1 MLTTYRHGEPAP
13 VQGHAWIGSNMGRGA
28 TLAPTHPTRVSPA
41 ATRRE
46 ANIGEGPDAT
56 LDGAFRGRVRQSPD
70 AVAYVQFDPATRRWQ
85 EATWAE
91 TAREVARWQVGLGT
105 LGLSPGDRVAVMLGN
120 GPDWVAFDQAA
131 LGLGLVTVPLYPG
144 DRPDNVD
151 WVLRDSGCRALLIEG
166 WEQWRALQ
174 PIAPTLSRLE
184 VVISR
189 RGIPADAPNLRHA
202 ASWLPDTG
210 PGLAPSP
217 SRAEDLATL
226 VYTSGTTGRPKGVML
241 SHRNILANVWASLAA
256 VRVDANDCLLSF
268 LPLSHMLERSIG
280 YYLPLVAGCRVAY
293 ARSIPDLADDLT
305 QVRPTILIS
314 VPRIFERIF
323 GRIQETLAAAPP
335 LQQRLFAQA
344 LALGWRRHLH
354 RQGRA
359 PWSPG
364 LLVQPVLDA
373 LAGAPV
379 RARLGGRLR
388 FAISGG
394 APLPE
399 AVGRFLIAL
408 GVEILQGYGLTETSP
423 VISVNRLGDNEP
435 GSVGPPL
442 PGVQVRIGADD
453 ELLARGPSVM
463 QGYWH
468 DPEAT
473 RALIDEAGWLHT
485 GDQARIG
492 PRGHITITGRLKDVL
507 VLSTGEKVSPTD
519 LEQALV
525 ASPLVEQVMVIGDG
539 RPYLSALVVPKP
551 QVLARMAATLG
562 LDGATAGEDLR
573 RHPAIERDLLDRL
586 QPHLSTFPG
595 YAKLVRLAL
604 AEAPWTLEDGLMTPT
619 LKLKR
624 REILRR
630 YAGELERLYVG
641 H

>member
-1 MLTTYRHGEPAP
+1 
-13 VQGHAWIGSNMGRGA
+13 
-28 TLAPTHPTRVSPA
+28 
-41 ATRRE
+41 
-46 ANIGEGPDAT
+46 
-56 LDGAFRGRVRQSPD
+56 
-70 AVAYVQFDPATRRWQ
+70 
-85 EATWAE
+85 
-91 TAREVARWQVGLGT
+91 
-105 LGLSPGDRVAVMLGN
+105 
-120 GPDWVAFDQAA
+120 
-131 LGLGLVTVPLYPG
+131 
-144 DRPDNVD
+144 
-151 WVLRDSGCRALLIEG
+151 
-166 WEQWRALQ
+166 
-174 PIAPTLSRLE
+174 
-184 VVISR
+184 
-189 RGIPADAPNLRHA
+189 
-202 ASWLPDTG
+202 
-210 PGLAPSP
+210 
-217 SRAEDLATL
+217 
-226 VYTSGTTGRPKGVML
+226 
-241 SHRNILANVWASLAA
+241 
-256 VRVDANDCLLSF
+256 
-268 LPLSHMLERSIG
+268 
-280 YYLPLVAGCRVAY
+280 
-293 ARSIPDLADDLT
+293 
-305 QVRPTILIS
+305 
-314 VPRIFERIF
+314 ERIF

-399 AVGRFLIAL
+399 AVGRFFIAL

-423 VISVNRLGDNEP
+423 VISVNRLGDNDP

-586 QPHLSTFPG
+586 QPHLSAFPG
-595 YAKLVRLAL
+595 HAKLVRLAL

-624 REILRR
+624 REILHR

>member
-1 MLTTYRHGEPAP
+1 M
-13 VQGHAWIGSNMGRGA
+13 
-28 TLAPTHPTRVSPA
+28 TRERPA
-41 ATRRE
+41 AVHRE
-46 ANIGEGPDAT
+46 ANSGEGQAAT

-105 LGLSPGDRVAVMLGN
+105 LGLCPGDRVAVMLGN

-151 WVLRDSGCRALLIEG
+151 WVLRDSGSRALLIEG
-166 WEQWRALQ
+166 REQWRVLQ
-174 PIAPTLSRLE
+174 PIALTLSRLE
-184 VVISR
+184 AVISR

-202 ASWLPDTG
+202 ASWLPDSG
-210 PGLAPSP
+210 PTLAPSRNHP
-217 SRAEDLATL
+217 DDLATL

-241 SHRNILANVWASLAA
+241 SHGNILANVRAGLAS
-256 VRVDANDCLLSF
+256 VEVEPNDCFLSF
-268 LPLSHMLERSIG
+268 LPLSHMLERTIG

-293 ARSIPDLADDLT
+293 ARSIADLADDMI
-305 QVRPTILIS
+305 QVRPTILVS
-314 VPRIFERIF
+314 VPRVFERVQA
-323 GRIQETLAAAPP
+323 RIQETLAAAPP
-335 LQQRLFAQA
+335 LKRWL
-344 LALGWRRHLH
+344 LDLVLTLGWRRHLH
-354 RQGRA
+354 SRGRA

-399 AVGRFLIAL
+399 AVGRFIIAL

-423 VISVNRLGDNEP
+423 VISVNRPGDNEP

-442 PGVQVRIGADD
+442 PGVQIRIGADD

-468 DPEAT
+468 DPDTT
-473 RALIDEAGWLHT
+473 RALIDAAGWLHT

-507 VLSTGEKVSPTD
+507 VLSTGEKVSPAD

-562 LDGATAGEDLR
+562 LAGATADEDLR
-573 RHPAIERDLLDRL
+573 RHPAIERDLLGRL
-586 QPHLSTFPG
+586 QPHLSAFPG

-604 AEAPWTLEDGLMTPT
+604 AEAPWTLENGLMTPT

-630 YAGELERLYVG
+630 YAGDLERLYVG

>member
-1 MLTTYRHGEPAP
+1 
-13 VQGHAWIGSNMGRGA
+13 MGRGA
-28 TLAPTHPTRVSPA
+28 TLAPTQMTRERPA
-41 ATRRE
+41 AVHRE
-46 ANIGEGPDAT
+46 ANSGEGQAAT

-105 LGLSPGDRVAVMLGN
+105 LGLCPGDRVAVMLGN

-151 WVLRDSGCRALLIEG
+151 WVLRDSGSRALLIEG
-166 WEQWRALQ
+166 REQWRVLQ
-174 PIAPTLSRLE
+174 PIALTLSRLE
-184 VVISR
+184 AVISR

-202 ASWLPDTG
+202 ASWLPDSG
-210 PGLAPSP
+210 PTLAPSRNHP
-217 SRAEDLATL
+217 DDLATL

-241 SHRNILANVWASLAA
+241 SHGNILANVRAGLAS
-256 VRVDANDCLLSF
+256 VEVEPNDCFLSF
-268 LPLSHMLERSIG
+268 LPLSHMLERTIG

-293 ARSIPDLADDLT
+293 ARSIADLADDMI
-305 QVRPTILIS
+305 QVRPTILVS
-314 VPRIFERIF
+314 VPRVFERVQA
-323 GRIQETLAAAPP
+323 RIQETLAAAPP
-335 LQQRLFAQA
+335 LKRWLLDLA
-344 LALGWRRHLH
+344 LTLGWRRHLH
-354 RQGRA
+354 SRGRA

-399 AVGRFLIAL
+399 AVGRFFIAL

-423 VISVNRLGDNEP
+423 VISVNRPGDNEP

-442 PGVQVRIGADD
+442 PGVQIRIGADD

-468 DPEAT
+468 DPDTT
-473 RALIDEAGWLHT
+473 RALIDAAGWLHT

-492 PRGHITITGRLKDVL
+492 PRGHITITGRLKDVQ
-507 VLSTGEKVSPTD
+507 VLSTGEKVSPAD
-519 LEQALV
+519 IEQALV

-562 LDGATAGEDLR
+562 LAGATADEDLR
-573 RHPAIERDLLDRL
+573 RHPAIERDLLGRL
-586 QPHLSTFPG
+586 QPHLSAFPG

-604 AEAPWTLEDGLMTPT
+604 AEAPWTLENGLMTPT

-630 YAGELERLYVG
+630 YAGDLERLYVG

>member
-1 MLTTYRHGEPAP
+1 M
-13 VQGHAWIGSNMGRGA
+13 
-28 TLAPTHPTRVSPA
+28 TRERPA
-41 ATRRE
+41 AVHRE
-46 ANIGEGPDAT
+46 ANSGEGQAAT

-105 LGLSPGDRVAVMLGN
+105 LGLCPGDRVAVMLGN

-151 WVLRDSGCRALLIEG
+151 WVLRDSGSRALLIEG
-166 WEQWRALQ
+166 REQWRVLQ
-174 PIAPTLSRLE
+174 PIALTLSRLE
-184 VVISR
+184 AVISR

-202 ASWLPDTG
+202 ASWLPDSG
-210 PGLAPSP
+210 PTLAPSRNHP
-217 SRAEDLATL
+217 DDLATL

-241 SHRNILANVWASLAA
+241 SHGNILANVRAGLAS
-256 VRVDANDCLLSF
+256 VEVEPNDCFLSF
-268 LPLSHMLERSIG
+268 LPLSHMLERTIG

-293 ARSIPDLADDLT
+293 ARSIADLADDMI
-305 QVRPTILIS
+305 QVRPTILVS
-314 VPRIFERIF
+314 VPRVFERVQA
-323 GRIQETLAAAPP
+323 RIQETLAAAPP
-335 LQQRLFAQA
+335 LKRWLLDLA
-344 LALGWRRHLH
+344 LTLGWRRHLH
-354 RQGRA
+354 SRGRA

-399 AVGRFLIAL
+399 AVGRFFIAL

-423 VISVNRLGDNEP
+423 VISVNRPGDNEP

-442 PGVQVRIGADD
+442 PGVQIRIGADD

-468 DPEAT
+468 DPDTT
-473 RALIDEAGWLHT
+473 RALIDAAGWLHT

-507 VLSTGEKVSPTD
+507 VLSTGEKVSPAD
-519 LEQALV
+519 IEQALV

-562 LDGATAGEDLR
+562 LAGATADEDLR
-573 RHPAIERDLLDRL
+573 RHPAIERDLLGRL
-586 QPHLSTFPG
+586 QPHLSAFPG

-604 AEAPWTLEDGLMTPT
+604 AEAPWTLENGLMTPT

-630 YAGELERLYVG
+630 YAGDLERLYVG

>member
-1 MLTTYRHGEPAP
+1 MLTTYRYGQYTPIQRR
-13 VQGHAWIGSNMGRGA
+13 VWIRPGTGRGA
-28 TLAPTHPTRVSPA
+28 SLAPTPLSRVKPA
-41 ATRRE
+41 AVRRE
-46 ANIGEGPDAT
+46 AGIGEGPDAT
-56 LDGAFRGRVRQSPD
+56 LDGAFRERVRRSPD
-70 AVAYVQFDPATRRWQ
+70 AVAYVQFDPASGRWQ

-91 TAREVARWQVGLGT
+91 TSREVARWQAALAT
-105 LGLSPGDRVAVMLGN
+105 LGLCPGERVAIMLGN
-120 GPDWVAFDQAA
+120 GRDWVAFDQAA

-144 DRPDNVD
+144 DRPNNVD
-151 WVLRDSGCRALLIEG
+151 WVLRDSGSRALLIEG
-166 WEQWRALQ
+166 REQWRALQ
-174 PIAPTLSRLE
+174 PIAPMLHRLE
-184 VVISR
+184 AVISLR
-189 RGIPADAPNLRHA
+189 DILADAPNLRHA
-202 ASWLPDTG
+202 AHWLPAAG
-210 PGLAPSP
+210 AALAPSVT
-217 SRAEDLATL
+217 RADDLATL

-241 SHRNILANVWASLAA
+241 SHRNILSNVQAGLAA
-256 VRVDANDCLLSF
+256 VRVDASDCLLSF

-280 YYLPLVAGCRVAY
+280 YYLALVAGCRVAY
-293 ARSIPDLADDLT
+293 ARSITDLADDLI

-314 VPRIFERIF
+314 VPRVFERVF

-335 LQQRLFAQA
+335 LKQRLFAQA

-364 LLVQPVLDA
+364 LLVQPILDA

-399 AVGRFLIAL
+399 AVGRFFIAL

-442 PGVQVRIGADD
+442 PGIQVRIGADD
-453 ELLARGPSVM
+453 ELLARGPSLM

-473 RALIDEAGWLHT
+473 RAVIDKEGWLHT
-485 GDQARIG
+485 GDQAHIG
-492 PRGHITITGRLKDVL
+492 PRGHITITGRIKDVL
-507 VLSTGEKVSPTD
+507 VLSTGEKVSPAD
-519 LEQALV
+519 LEQALA
-525 ASPLVEQVMVIGDG
+525 ASPLVEQVIVIGDG

-551 QVLARMAATLG
+551 QVLADMAATLG
-562 LDGATAGEDLR
+562 LEGATAGEDLR
-573 RHPAIERDLLDRL
+573 RHPSIERDLLAQL
-586 QPHLSTFPG
+586 QPYLSAFPG
-595 YAKLVRLAL
+595 YAKLVRLSL
-604 AEAPWTLEDGLMTPT
+604 ADAPWTTENGLLTPT
-619 LKLKR
+619 MKLKR

-630 YAGELERLYVG
+630 YAGELERLYEG

>member
-1 MLTTYRHGEPAP
+1 M
-13 VQGHAWIGSNMGRGA
+13 
-28 TLAPTHPTRVSPA
+28 
-41 ATRRE
+41 
-46 ANIGEGPDAT
+46 
-56 LDGAFRGRVRQSPD
+56 
-70 AVAYVQFDPATRRWQ
+70 
-85 EATWAE
+85 
-91 TAREVARWQVGLGT
+91 
-105 LGLSPGDRVAVMLGN
+105 
-120 GPDWVAFDQAA
+120 
-131 LGLGLVTVPLYPG
+131 
-144 DRPDNVD
+144 
-151 WVLRDSGCRALLIEG
+151 
-166 WEQWRALQ
+166 
-174 PIAPTLSRLE
+174 
-184 VVISR
+184 
-189 RGIPADAPNLRHA
+189 
-202 ASWLPDTG
+202 
-210 PGLAPSP
+210 
-217 SRAEDLATL
+217 
-226 VYTSGTTGRPKGVML
+226 
-241 SHRNILANVWASLAA
+241 
-256 VRVDANDCLLSF
+256 
-268 LPLSHMLERSIG
+268 
-280 YYLPLVAGCRVAY
+280 
-293 ARSIPDLADDLT
+293 
-305 QVRPTILIS
+305 
-314 VPRIFERIF
+314 
-323 GRIQETLAAAPP
+323 
-335 LQQRLFAQA
+335 
-344 LALGWRRHLH
+344 
-354 RQGRA
+354 
-359 PWSPG
+359 
-364 LLVQPVLDA
+364 
-373 LAGAPV
+373 
-379 RARLGGRLR
+379 
-388 FAISGG
+388 
-394 APLPE
+394 
-399 AVGRFLIAL
+399 
-408 GVEILQGYGLTETSP
+408 EILQGYGLTETSP
-423 VISVNRLGDNEP
+423 VISVNRLGDNDP

-473 RALIDEAGWLHT
+473 RALIDGAGWLHT

-562 LDGATAGEDLR
+562 LDGATAGEDFR